1 MKIDEDLKEIIQ
13 PMLVIIGIVAVV
25 ILAIIA
31 ITTPIGI
38 YLNQKYPDKHG
49 YSVKLDEEQFERI
62 LNVLEA
68 GKDGAK

>member
-13 PMLVIIGIVAVV
+13 PMLVIIGIVAVI

-68 GKDGAK
+68 GKDGEK

>member
-38 YLNQKYPDKHG
+38 YLNQKYPEKHG
-49 YSVKLDEEQFERI
+49 YSVRLDDEQFERI

-68 GKDGAK
+68 GKDGEK

>member
-25 ILAIIA
+25 ILVLIA
-31 ITTPIGI
+31 ITTPINI
-38 YLNQKYPDKHG
+38 WLNQKYPDKHG
-49 YSVKLDEEQFERI
+49 YSVKLDDEQFERI

-68 GKDGAK
+68 GKDGEK

>member
-1 MKIDEDLKEIIQ
+1 MKIDEDLKEIVQ

-25 ILAIIA
+25 VLLLVAVI
-31 ITTPIGI
+31 TPINI
-38 YLNQKYPDKHG
+38 WLNQKYPDKHG

-68 GKDGAK
+68 GKDGEK

>member
-25 ILAIIA
+25 ILVLIA

-38 YLNQKYPDKHG
+38 YLNQKYPEKHG
-49 YSVKLDEEQFERI
+49 YSVKLDDEQFERI

-68 GKDGAK
+68 GKDGEK

>member
-25 ILAIIA
+25 ILVLIA

-38 YLNQKYPDKHG
+38 YLNQKYPEKHG
-49 YSVKLDEEQFERI
+49 YSVRLDDEQFERI

-68 GKDGAK
+68 GKDGEK